1 MPAYLYIAY
10 LEPENL
16 ALNLKRSN
24 SLNIRKVYTYLGR
37 YAHMCTSHCIPNGK
51 VYLSPFP
58 ASGINRQLSDKSFQN
73 ELRSECTMVVLIF
86 LTKLWTA
93 EDCNQKCWSLWD
105 NTIYSRRVLVLRF
118 CCSRCSDP
126 YSTPR
131 GNSITIGTPFSRQAD
146 RNSILGQVLVQVLVR
161 IGRTRDY

>member
-24 SLNIRKVYTYLGR
+24 SLNIRKVYTYLSR
-37 YAHMCTSHCIPNGK
+37 YSRMHTCVRVTAFRTEKFIYHHFLQVGLIDSCLIK
-51 VYLSPFP
+51 VFKMSWG
-58 ASGINRQLSDKSFQN
+58 AS
-73 ELRSECTMVVLIF
+73 VVLIF

-93 EDCNQKCWSLWD
+93 EDCNQKCWCLWD

>member
-51 VYLSPFP
+51 VIYHHFLQVGLIDSCLIKVFKM
-58 ASGINRQLSDKSFQN
+58 SWGES
-73 ELRSECTMVVLIF
+73 VVLIF

-93 EDCNQKCWSLWD
+93 EDCNQKCWCLWD

-131 GNSITIGTPFSRQAD
+131 GNSITIGTPFPRQAD